1 MLKRR
6 IATVGVLILLLIGTV
21 GALSSCVTKSIDD
34 VWIAKLETDKSSD
47 TGKSVTISGV
57 MPKYLNQRELVIPE
71 RIDGHPVKKLFKFRQ
86 LFTDAESGSAELG
99 ELRRL
104 TIEASVEIVGQF
116 FNGSKVFLI
125 EFTNLTPSTFRW
137 ENSWLPLVIIP
148 DGSSEDYLKNSNPY
162 LKSEVINDYLIKD
175 GVFGGYIG
183 NDTEIEIPEGVIGIM
198 KGEYR
203 FKLLITTRVLSV
215 KFPTTIQVIQKNSLF
230 YDFSR
235 GNLIDELN
243 GLKTVYVPYNT
254 IIEEDAF
261 SSKIEIIRY

>member
-21 GALSSCVTKSIDD
+21 GALSSCVTKSIDN

-71 RIDGHPVKKLFKFRQ
+71 RIGGHPVKKLFKFRQ
-86 LFTDAESGSAELG
+86 LFTDASSGSARLG

-116 FNGSKVFLI
+116 FNESKVCLI
-125 EFTNLTPSTFRW
+125 EFTNLTPSVFYQ

-148 DGSSEDYLKNSNPY
+148 DGSSEDYLQYESPNRKSDVVFDGYIIIKN
-162 LKSEVINDYLIKD
+162 
-175 GVFGGYIG
+175 GTFMGYIG
-183 NDTEIEIPEGVIGIM
+183 EERDLKIPDNVSKIGYDFYMPDIDS
-198 KGEYR
+198 
-203 FKLLITTRVLSV
+203 I
-215 KFPTTIQVIQKNSLF
+215 KFPETLSKIPYKTSFRDCKNITVIISNK
-230 YDFSR
+230 
-235 GNLIDELN
+235 
-243 GLKTVYVPYNT
+243 T
-254 IIEEDAF
+254 IIEDGAF
-261 SSKIEIIRY
+261 DSSVNIIRY